1 MSKILNLVE
10 YDLVLSTSF
19 ENNFGVS
26 GHLYELIDY
35 YYISK
40 LNGINTLIVLTDG
53 TTIDIFKKAVI
64 EKYNFTLEELS
75 DIFKNT
81 IECFK
86 PKIIRTNNICIVD
99 GSPTFGGCSIIV
111 ENMFL
116 LRCHC
121 KDYSYFKNQNSIKKA
136 YLLQD
141 YGLYDER
148 EKDLPIESIDYVKK
162 ILWKKYHY
170 PKETNTKTALL
181 YLTTNCRELSL
192 DAVNETMKKYP
203 YEKYLIVTNNTE
215 KYKSIESPSVLVEKA
230 PINNLFEK
238 FDTYIYT
245 PTKGKTDCSPRFI
258 VECAVF
264 DKKIIYD
271 IEYIAAGIERRK
283 EAIEK
288 NLTSLHLNDDD
299 DFVKIIKEKANL

>member
-1 MSKILNLVE
+1 MSKILNLVK

-35 YYISK
+35 YHILK
-40 LNGINTLIVLTDG
+40 INEINTVIVLTDG
-53 TTIDIFKKAVI
+53 TTIDIFKKAI
-64 EKYNFTLEELS
+64 LEKYNFTSAEV
-75 DIFKNT
+75 DNIFNNT

-86 PKIIRTNNICIVD
+86 PKLIRANNICIVD

-121 KDYSYFKNQNSIKKA
+121 KDYSYFKKQKSIKKT

-141 YGLYDER
+141 YGLYNER
-148 EKDLPIESIDYVKK
+148 ENDLPIEPIDYVKK
-162 ILWKKYHY
+162 ILWRKYSHPKKI
-170 PKETNTKTALL
+170 KTNTALL

-192 DAVNETMKKYP
+192 DAVNKTIKKYP
-203 YEKYLIVTNNTE
+203 YEKYLIVTNNIE
-215 KYKSIESPSVLVEKA
+215 KYKPIESTTIIVEKA
-230 PINNLFEK
+230 PVNNLFEK

-258 VECAVF
+258 VECEVF
-264 DKKIIYD
+264 NKKVIYD
-271 IEYIAAGIERRK
+271 IEYIAAGVERRK
-283 EAIEK
+283 QIIEK
-288 NLTSLHLNDDD
+288 DLLSLHLNDDD
-299 DFVKIIKEKANL
+299 DFVKIVKEKSNL